1 MGQLKKKSSADFK
14 KQLHHTRNSKKEAFI
29 D

>member
-1 MGQLKKKSSADFK
+1 MGVEKKSSADLK